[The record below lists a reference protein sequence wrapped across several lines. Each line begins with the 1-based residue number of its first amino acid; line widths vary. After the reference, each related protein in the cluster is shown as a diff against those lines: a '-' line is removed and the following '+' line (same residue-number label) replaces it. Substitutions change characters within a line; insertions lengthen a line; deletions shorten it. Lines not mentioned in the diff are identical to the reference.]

1 MDWMYFTPER
11 AAATYESLGHYAGDK
26 FKIAHNAQDTLE
38 TLIRRL
44 LDEDKTLRTFRRSL
58 GFSQIITKDLAP
70 ILLATKDDEGVFMA
84 CVR

>member
-11 AAATYESLGHYAGDK
+11 VAATYEPLGHFIGDDY
-26 FKIAHNAQDTLE
+26 KIAHNAQETLE
-38 TLIRRL
+38 MLNRRL
-44 LDEDKTLRTFRRSL
+44 LDENKTLRTFRRSL

-70 ILLATKDDEGVFMA
+70 ILLATKDEEDVFMA